1 MDEDSHDFAEY
12 VLNAVKRLNVEGIRQ
27 QVSLFLTAVDF
38 FVFGKK
44 RPFITQSAFFSQI
57 LILLQKMPVKVK
69 VMF

>member
-27 QVSLFLTAVDF
+27 QVSSFLKAVDF

-44 RPFITQSAFFSQI
+44 QPFITQSAFFF
-57 LILLQKMPVKVK
+57 LKY
-69 VMF
+69 